1 MKYTSKVSVVIL
13 AFLFGW
19 VVTAES
25 QTNVKRSHRRI
36 RNLKQFQDQATHD
49 VFPPLSPFD
58 DVARERNLKAGKGC
72 DKKGKDHQQS
82 LFGGPCDQF
91 FDPKGKKGKEQGL
104 LNQMWPNDNKANNPL
119 YGMNSQSLYSSGSTI
134 IPSKSLQTAISLS
147 TLGSAMIYFLI

>member
-91 FDPKGKKGKEQGL
+91 FDPKGKKDKKGYIAANNGL
-104 LNQMWPNDNKANNPL
+104 L
-119 YGMNSQSLYSSGSTI
+119 GMNSASLFSSGSTI
-134 IPSKSLQTAISLS
+134 IPSRSLRITISLS
-147 TLGSAMIYFLI
+147 TLGSALCYFLI

>member
-19 VVTAES
+19 VVTAVA

-36 RNLKQFQDQATHD
+36 RNLKKIQQDQATHD
-49 VFPPLSPFD
+49 VLPPLSPFD

-72 DKKGKDHQQS
+72 DKKGKGQQNS

-91 FDPKGKKGKEQGL
+91 FDPKNKKGNQGL
-104 LNQMWPNDNKANNPL
+104 LNQMWPNDKKANTGL
-119 YGMNSQSLYSSGSTI
+119 LGMNSASLYSSGSTI
-134 IPSKSLQTAISLS
+134 LPSKALQITISLS
-147 TLGSAMIYFLI
+147 TLGSALFYFLI